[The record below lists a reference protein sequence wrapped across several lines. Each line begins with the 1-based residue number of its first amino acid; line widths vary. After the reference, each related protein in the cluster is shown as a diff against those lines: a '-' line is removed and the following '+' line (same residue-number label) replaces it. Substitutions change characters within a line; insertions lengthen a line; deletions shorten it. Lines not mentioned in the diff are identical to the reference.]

1 MTPHHLIA
9 LAQMRLSLGPEHS
22 IPERSIPSSTAES
35 LVNRRYAVRK
45 GDSLHL
51 TIRGQAILARAL
63 RSDHL
68 C

>member
-9 LAQMRLSLGPEHS
+9 LAQMRLAPGPTHAIPVPSL
-22 IPERSIPSSTAES
+22 PSSTVAS
-35 LVNRRYAVRK
+35 LVDRQYAVRK
-45 GDSLHL
+45 GAELHL